1 MPEPAPGAP
10 PFPGPAPSGAPPP
23 GPAISGPHLLAIEVT
38 ADGDRTNLAIKGDL
52 DWAAGRHI
60 EPGLHAA
67 LADCVRGL
75 DLHLGAVHFCDCAG
89 LGLLLDLRRR
99 ALAQGKSLTITTRSR
114 AVERILDLSGTRDL
128 FEAPSP
134 NGQHTMHSPMPS
146 PAPGECHSLQDG
158 TDQELRTEVAQLRR
172 AMQTR
177 PVIDLARGILM
188 ATFDLTPEA
197 SWAVLV
203 TTSQK
208 TNTKLHRLAQD
219 LLDSHQGTALAGTTR
234 KHLTDAIAAVKANT
248 PGPPDPPAHNDTTPG
263 QRTAPPLQ

>member
-1 MPEPAPGAP
+1 MPEPAPSASPSSGTG
-10 PFPGPAPSGAPPP
+10 PGGTPPP
-23 GPAISGPHLLAIEVT
+23 GSAVFGPHLVAIEVT
-38 ADGDRTNLAIKGDL
+38 AGGDRTSLAIKGEL
-52 DWAAGRHI
+52 DWNTGQHI

-67 LADCVRGL
+67 LARCVHGL

-99 ALAQGKSLTITTRSR
+99 ALAQGKTLTITTRSR

-128 FEAPSP
+128 FETPPP
-134 NGQHTMHSPMPS
+134 NGQHTMPS
-146 PAPGECHSLQDG
+146 PASGERHSLQDAA
-158 TDQELRTEVAQLRR
+158 DQELRTEVSQLRR

-188 ATFDLTPEA
+188 ATFNLTPEA
-197 SWAVLV
+197 AWTVLV

-219 LLDSHQGTALAGTTR
+219 LLDSHQGTALAGTAR
-234 KHLTDAIAAVKANT
+234 RHLTDAIAAVKADT
-248 PGPPDPPAHNDTTPG
+248 PGPPDSSVLNGALPR
-263 QRTAPPLQ
+263 QRAAPPPP